1 MKHVNIVVIAIGL
14 LFVSNLAAQAPAQAF
29 QKATLNLQDGD
40 KKKEIDATVR
50 YDETA
55 LVIIDKKTSQP
66 LKTMPY
72 ASMKGAEYS
81 FAKSPRWKTALL
93 VSPLFLFTSGKK
105 HWFMVQTNDDYAL
118 VQLDKSNY
126 KLVIA
131 AFETKT
137 GKKVEAVADSK

>member
-1 MKHVNIVVIAIGL
+1 MRHAIVVLTIGIL
-14 LFVSNLAAQAPAQAF
+14 LGAVTGAQAPPQAF
-29 QKATLNLQDGD
+29 PKAKLNLQDGE
-40 KKKEIDATVR
+40 KKKEIEATVR
-50 YDETA
+50 YDESA
-55 LVIIDKKTSQP
+55 LLIIDKKTSQP

-126 KLVIA
+126 KMVLA

-137 GKKVEAVADSK
+137 GKKVETVADTK